1 MGIGVYD
8 LWDMMISYTNMHGL
22 LQPRWSW
29 HDLYW
34 EVDQPMGGCRAL
46 HSSASQSDRRQQQS
60 CIPEDQLEGLHGEDD
75 HPAVPITYTC
85 ASYVT
90 EIPRHVQTA
99 WIVADL
105 NSWIIC
111 DLQVGNPDIDN
122 YWDSV
127 GDIDYYYSHAMIS
140 VETYKALQQSCN
152 FSDVNCCSQQC
163 DDAFNQ
169 AYTEIGNIDYYS
181 INTPACLSSAATAG
195 TAGSST
201 RPADFSRLHR
211 KNPVCILYLV
221 APSTTKFLCFHSCA
235 CTLHFPNCCCGLLS
249 MLDCVLSKTG
259 VFEESRVRS
268 M

>member
-1 MGIGVYD
+1 
-8 LWDMMISYTNMHGL
+8 
-22 LQPRWSW
+22 
-29 HDLYW
+29 
-34 EVDQPMGGCRAL
+34 
-46 HSSASQSDRRQQQS
+46 
-60 CIPEDQLEGLHGEDD
+60 
-75 HPAVPITYTC
+75 
-85 ASYVT
+85 VT
-90 EIPRHVQTA
+90 EIPLHVQTA

-105 NSWIIC
+105 ISWIIC

-195 TAGSST
+195 RTGSST

-211 KNPVCILYLV
+211 KNPVCILHLV

-249 MLDCVLSKTG
+249 MVDCLLSKTG